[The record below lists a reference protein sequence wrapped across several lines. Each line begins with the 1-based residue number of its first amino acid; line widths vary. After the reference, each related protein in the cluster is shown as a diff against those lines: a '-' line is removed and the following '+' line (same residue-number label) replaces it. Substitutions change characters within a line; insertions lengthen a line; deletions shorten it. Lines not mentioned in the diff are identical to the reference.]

1 MVRMLVTRPEPDA
14 SETAGK
20 LSALGIEPMLEPLL
34 RYEILATSIPEPAGF
49 AAILMTSTNALRA
62 LHDRGAIAVYRHLRA
77 YVVGDRTAEAAKA
90 LGFADVVS
98 ARGNI
103 DDLVAL
109 VAAAGLNGPVFY
121 PASRER
127 AGNLGKALARH
138 GIMVITSEIYGM
150 AQPLALSPEVRAA
163 LDAGQLDAA
172 LFFSRRTAEAF
183 VELSTGIAARSS
195 LSMLCISEAVAA
207 PLLKSHFGRV
217 NLADYPSEE
226 AMLSLALSFVRGQK
240 QGMIGQ

>member
-20 LSALGIEPMLEPLL
+20 LSALGIEVVVEPLL
-34 RYEILATSIPEPAGF
+34 HYDLLQTSLPDPAGF
-49 AAILMTSTNALRA
+49 TAILLTSSNSLRA
-62 LHDRGAIAVYRHLRA
+62 LSDRGAIETYRHLKA
-77 YVVGDRTAEAAKA
+77 YAVGDRTADIARS

-98 ARGNI
+98 ARGSL
-103 DDLVAL
+103 DDLVGL
-109 VAAAGLNGPVFY
+109 VVAQGAAGPVFY

-138 GIMVITSEIYGM
+138 GIMVITTEIYGM
-150 AQPLALSPEVRAA
+150 TQATALSPPVRSTIE
-163 LDAGQLDAA
+163 AGQLNAA
-172 LFFSRRTAEAF
+172 LFFSRRTAETFA
-183 VELSTGIAARSS
+183 ELSADISARDR

-217 NLADYPSEE
+217 SLADYPSEE
-226 AMLSLALSFVRGQK
+226 AMLGLALSFVRGQK